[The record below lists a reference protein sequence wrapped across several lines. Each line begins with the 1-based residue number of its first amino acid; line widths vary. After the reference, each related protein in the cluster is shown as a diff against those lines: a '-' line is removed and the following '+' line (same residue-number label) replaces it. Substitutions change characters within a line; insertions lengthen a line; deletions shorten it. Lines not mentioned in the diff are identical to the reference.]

1 MKNFNLFSNKHFR
14 FAAVLCL
21 TIVLATSNAWG
32 ATTIYSN
39 SGATGTSS
47 GIKASGNINANNG
60 NPKPSFA
67 NTSKSNRTFIT
78 LTGLDVSG
86 YTDVSLTFDYKVA
99 KSGSNY
105 SSFTVSQ
112 YNSSNQLIGTVTT
125 VTGTNNTTFNSIT
138 ISVASNC
145 VEIVFYGSPASSTYG
160 NYVDNISITGIA
172 GSTKTL
178 SSIDLTTQPTTT
190 KYLVGDTFSKTGAVV
205 TATYDD
211 SSTADVSS
219 SATWTPTTGLTSG
232 SNTITA
238 SYTEGG
244 VTKTATTTVTA
255 YTVTVNKVDEDGTAI
270 ADAGVTASCTGRTL
284 SQNVGSTNYVFKEW
298 QLTTASGT
306 SISTN
311 SITGTPTG
319 NVVVNAVFYKPITIT
334 YKANGST
341 VTTQTYAR
349 GGTLAFPASGPNGD
363 TYSCTG
369 KTFVGWVG
377 EANKNYSHATTAP
390 TYATAGGPVT
400 TAETYYAVFADA
412 TPSTDYKQIT
422 AKGDLVAG
430 AKYLIVGYNS
440 SVYKALPV
448 DAATSLTTVTVSSS
462 TISNPGSTLIW
473 TLEGSADAWKIK
485 STNNN
490 KYLQISSG
498 SLTFENSTSLTFS
511 VGVSSSVFTF
521 TSSAASGNKVLSYY
535 ASQNKFNAYTK
546 ANTVYVFKQKI
557 TYSNYEVNCC
567 NTPTLTFA
575 ASPYAVLR
583 EDLGGASTT
592 TWAEVDVTFT
602 SNSTGTISAAQY
614 SNATVTNGTA
624 YQLAASKW
632 QEYETTGGTLCGAT
646 HAYFEVL
653 TQPSGET
660 PGTGKFHVKTS
671 SGQTGQGTYRIAI
684 TQEGTDESHGNYCE
698 TTVYG
703 FVDVTLR
710 DKFVDNV
717 NGNGTVTRDGHG
729 AQLATPTL
737 SEFGTQEEDACHSE
751 RRKLK
756 GWIKETDLK
765 AQYETG
771 SSTRVQTVDGL
782 CETCADGTDQT
793 SLIVAPG
800 TNVTMSGATWY
811 AVWAYER

>member
-125 VTGTNNTTFNSIT
+125 VTGTNNTTFNSKT

-341 VTTQTYAR
+341 FTTQTYAR

-363 TYSCTG
+363 AYSCTD
-369 KTFVGWVG
+369 KTFVGWVS

-390 TYATAGGPVT
+390 TYATAGGSVT
-400 TAETYYAVFADA
+400 TAATYYAVFADA

-422 AKGDLVAG
+422 AEGDLVAG

-448 DAATSLTTVTVSSS
+448 DAATSLTKVTVSSS

-511 VGVSSSVFTF
+511 VGVSLNVFTF
-521 TSSAASGNKVLSYY
+521 TSSATSGNKVLSYY
-535 ASQNKFNAYTK
+535 ANQNKFNAYTK

-557 TYSNYEVNCC
+557 TYSGYRTACC
-567 NTPTLTFA
+567 DDPQLTFGTI
-575 ASPYAVLR
+575 ASPVTEYVIVR
-583 EDLGGASTT
+583 EDLASASAGVEIDCNFESNNTSEDITWYSTHRDKNDYVGAYTWTSSQPTDRLEITNKKIIAKETGSWQITIAQAMGSTNYCDET
-592 TWAEVDVTFT
+592 
-602 SNSTGTISAAQY
+602 
-614 SNATVTNGTA
+614 ATVNII
-624 YQLAASKW
+624 
-632 QEYETTGGTLCGAT
+632 
-646 HAYFEVL
+646 
-653 TQPSGET
+653 
-660 PGTGKFHVKTS
+660 VKT
-671 SGQTGQGTYRIAI
+671 
-684 TQEGTDESHGNYCE
+684 
-698 TTVYG
+698 V
-703 FVDVTLR
+703 
-710 DKFVDNV
+710 DKFIDNV
-717 NGNGTVTRDGHG
+717 NGNFSGEAQRLEDTGNGIVLPTAETFSTDNGCVDGTTRR
-729 AQLATPTL
+729 LL
-737 SEFGTQEEDACHSE
+737 
-751 RRKLK
+751 
-756 GWIKETDLK
+756 GWIKASDLATYASGRRVDMIDDLK
-765 AQYETG
+765 TLDPATNK
-771 SSTRVQTVDGL
+771 V
-782 CETCADGTDQT
+782 
-793 SLIVAPG
+793 IAPG
-800 TNVTMSGATWY
+800 TKVQATGVTWY
-811 AVWAYER
+811 AVWGVEK